1 MFARRLVTQLAGTIA
16 QRLWLLVLPLA
27 MLTTACAGLIGSTS
41 KPATV
46 DTTPPTVSI
55 TSPTPA
61 ATVSGTITVTANA
74 SDKVP
79 VASVQFQVDGSNFG
93 ALDASAPYSASL
105 NTGTLTNG
113 KHSLTAVA
121 IDTAGN
127 KATSSAVSIT
137 VNNTDTTP
145 PSVSITSPASGATVS
160 GTITVTANASDSVA
174 IASVQFQVDG
184 SNFGALNTS
193 VPYSASLST
202 GTLTNGKH
210 SLTAVAIDTAG
221 NKATS
226 SVVSV
231 TVNNTGNTTPPTV
244 SVTSPASGATV
255 SGTITVTANAADS
268 VAVASVQFQVNG
280 SNLGAAVTSAPY
292 SASLN
297 TTTLTNGA
305 HTLTA
310 IATDTSNNKTT
321 SAGVS
326 ITVNNPNLTPVT
338 VSITSPIS
346 GATLSGTVTVT
357 ANASAGAGVASVQ
370 FLLDGANL
378 SSADASS
385 PYAVLWD
392 TTTVSNGSHTL
403 AAKATDKSGNTAT
416 SSNVVVN
423 ISQST
428 TPPPAPAGD
437 EVTITDGSGLGQT
450 NRPVSIS
457 RPFVQGEIANFAQ
470 ASIGGTALLTQCD
483 VKNRWPDGSLKF
495 AVVSFVIPSIA
506 TNGSVV
512 VSFSNQASGNN
523 TGFLTPSDLLN
534 SSYNFDAQIRLTGTA
549 NHNISARTI
558 LSAASNCGAPSNGD
572 IDGFIGTSGNLC
584 TYWLQGPIVTAVILE
599 DRAGRSYDVNTD
611 GGTGNPLHPRFEA
624 WFYPQTNQV
633 VVGYTLEDD
642 WASTTAASSARDQ
655 TYATFVLTG
664 GNSSPVTEFN
674 NYGTGFTQRTR
685 TMVHKTFC
693 INGTGAG
700 TANNCYGSALHV
712 DNGWPYLAQTKLWPN
727 WDASLQI
734 SPTKIAS
741 EAAVLSNT
749 AALNFAG
756 CTSCVQG
763 STGIFYFPGG
773 IDAGGA
779 DEAHGPLTTW
789 DIIYLMTQCDP
800 GSSTSSSCG
809 DGLVGDMYSTMLAGA
824 DTGGIVP
831 YWFREADASAGHGLY
846 FDANASSV
854 GTVAT
859 QGRVVSINARTQINL
874 FQTQDNVGQ
883 CPTDY
888 TADWINYGGTG
899 EDLSYWSDQTD
910 TSHWPNMAYSS
921 YLTTGQYA
929 YYEEQLM
936 QAANAIGNSPGF
948 IGCGHN
954 TNDSAWRQGALGY
967 VTYGDGERSADWALR
982 EMMLGA
988 TVALDSSPEQ
998 NYFTDK
1004 LRVNL
1009 AVFEGSHNI
1018 PCDIPGTGVQQPYCG
1033 STSATAWGWGN
1044 IVRAGN
1050 PFAGTALGQFTTG
1063 VCSGGALNCYV
1074 PNAPLCQVASGC
1086 TVPGGAN
1093 ANFMADYGGFV
1104 LGWLNDLGFC
1114 PQTGGKCQ
1122 LRSFVDNWYIN
1133 VVEDPNA
1140 SMFLLGDYVFPT
1152 LNSSNTG
1159 FTAWSQVGPYFSSG
1173 SWPRTSWGGGSSLCG
1188 DEGYGAEGVANIAYA
1203 YKATSNEGFS
1213 GASAYNAARPSLLAA
1228 CTSGNVT
1235 FGNASGSPKWDIV
1248 PRP

>member
-1 MFARRLVTQLAGTIA
+1 MFAKRLVTQLARTMA

-27 MLTTACAGLIGSTS
+27 MLTAACAGLISSSS
-41 KPATV
+41 KPAAV
-46 DTTPPTVSI
+46 NTTPPTVSI
-55 TSPTPA
+55 TSPAPA

-74 SDKVP
+74 SDNVA
-79 VASVQFQVDGSNFG
+79 VASVQFQVDGSN
-93 ALDASAPYSASL
+93 
-105 NTGTLTNG
+105 
-113 KHSLTAVA
+113 
-121 IDTAGN
+121 
-127 KATSSAVSIT
+127 
-137 VNNTDTTP
+137 
-145 PSVSITSPASGATVS
+145 
-160 GTITVTANASDSVA
+160 
-174 IASVQFQVDG
+174 
-184 SNFGALNTS
+184 
-193 VPYSASLST
+193 
-202 GTLTNGKH
+202 
-210 SLTAVAIDTAG
+210 
-221 NKATS
+221 
-226 SVVSV
+226 
-231 TVNNTGNTTPPTV
+231 
-244 SVTSPASGATV
+244 
-255 SGTITVTANAADS
+255 
-268 VAVASVQFQVNG
+268 
-280 SNLGAAVTSAPY
+280 LGAAVTSVPY

-310 IATDTSNNKTT
+310 IATDTSNNKAT

-326 ITVNNPNLTPVT
+326 ITVNNTNLTPVT

-346 GATLSGTVTVT
+346 GATVSGTVTVT

-403 AAKATDKSGNTAT
+403 AAKATDKSGKTAT
-416 SSNVVVN
+416 SGNVTVN
-423 ISQST
+423 VSQST
-428 TPPPAPAGD
+428 TPPPPPVGD
-437 EVTITDGSGLGQT
+437 EVTITDGSGLGQS

-457 RPFVQGEIANFAQ
+457 RPFVQGEILNFAQ

-483 VKNRWPDGSLKF
+483 VKTRWPDGSLKF
-495 AVVSFVIPSIA
+495 AAVSFVIPSIA
-506 TNGSVV
+506 ANGSVV
-512 VSFSNQASGNN
+512 ISFSNQASGNN
-523 TGFLTPSDLLN
+523 TGFLAQSDMLN

-572 IDGFIGTSGNLC
+572 IDGYIGTSGNLC

-655 TYATFVLTG
+655 TYTTFVLTG
-664 GNSSPVTEFN
+664 GNSSPVTEFT

-712 DNGWPYLAQTKLWPN
+712 DNGWAYLAQTKLWPN

-741 EAAVLSNT
+741 EAAILSNT
-749 AALNFAG
+749 TALNFAG
-756 CTSCVQG
+756 CASCVQG

-800 GSSTSSSCG
+800 GNSTSSSCG
-809 DGLVGDMYSTMLAGA
+809 NGSVGDMYSTMLAGA

-831 YWFREADASAGHGLY
+831 YWFREADASAGHGQF
-846 FDANASSV
+846 FDSPTN
-854 GTVAT
+854 TVAT
-859 QGRVVSINARTQINL
+859 QGRVVSINARTNINL
-874 FQTQDNVGQ
+874 QDPTSNVGQ
-883 CPTDY
+883 CTPSY
-888 TADWINYGGTG
+888 TADWITYGGSGQDTG
-899 EDLSYWSDQTD
+899 YWADQTD

-921 YLTTGQYA
+921 YLITGQYH

-936 QAANAIGNSPGF
+936 QAANAVGNSPGF
-948 IGCGHN
+948 TGCVQSNLG
-954 TNDSAWRQGALGY
+954 DAAWRYGAKGY
-967 VTYGDGERSADWALR
+967 FTYGDGERSRSWAMR
-982 EMMLGA
+982 EVMLGA
-988 TVALDSSPEQ
+988 TVAVDSSPEKA
-998 NYFTDK
+998 YFVDK
-1004 LRVNL
+1004 LNANIAEMEGEKNL
-1009 AVFEGSHNI
+1009 A
-1018 PCDIPGTGVQQPYCG
+1018 CDLPSIGFTAQPYCLPATQSG
-1033 STSATAWGWGN
+1033 SAWGWGN
-1044 IVRAGN
+1044 TTRGVQPFQGN
-1050 PFAGTALGQFTTG
+1050 SLGAFDSGLCATG
-1063 VCSGGALNCYV
+1063 GSSCYV
-1074 PNAPLCQVASGC
+1074 PNSPLCQVANNC

-1093 ANFMADYGGFV
+1093 ANFMNDYQGLV
-1104 LGWLNDLGFC
+1104 LGWMNDLGLC
-1114 PQTGGKCQ
+1114 PTSTGKCQ
-1122 LRSFVDNWYIN
+1122 LLAFVNNWFID
-1133 VVEDPNA
+1133 VVEDPNS
-1140 SMFLLGDYVFPT
+1140 SMFILGDYVFPT
-1152 LNSSNTG
+1152 LNSSNAG
-1159 FTAWSQVGPYFSSG
+1159 FTAFSQFPPYFASG

-1228 CTSGNVT
+1228 CTSANVT
-1235 FGNASGSPKWDIV
+1235 FGAASPKWDIV
-1248 PRP
+1248 PRQ